1 MNYLDD
7 IYNMPIKAVSI
18 DKRKWSKNE
27 THEIFVS
34 QSSDFHFSI
43 SDSVNNG
50 EFVTSIDIPP
60 DKLEIIRDYIDKAI
74 ANYKNKKRWT
84 LKAISTNDS

>member
-1 MNYLDD
+1 MDYLDEL
-7 IYNMPIKAVSI
+7 YYMPIKAVSI

-27 THEIFVS
+27 THEIIVS
-34 QSSDFHFSI
+34 QSKDFHFSI
-43 SDSVNNG
+43 CDNVNND

-74 ANYKNKKRWT
+74 ENYKNKKH
-84 LKAISTNDS
+84 